1 MRFDVAGQVPLER
14 FEVSVFGPSTAS
26 GSPLRTTIVGR
37 ANRRGMAVVM
47 LDVQRDS
54 ETGDYCALLEPYT
67 RAPARAGQ
75 LDPHISCFEI
85 S

>member
-1 MRFDVAGQVPLER
+1 MRFDVAGQVPLEK
-14 FEVSVFGPSTAS
+14 FEVSVFGPSSAS

-37 ANRRGMAVVM
+37 ADRRGAAVVT

-54 ETGDYCALLEPYT
+54 DTGDYCSLLEPYM
-67 RAPARAGQ
+67 RAPSRAGE
-75 LDPHISCFEI
+75 LDPHIACFEI